1 MKSIFASRQD
11 AKALKRVNLLAL
23 LAALREI
30 FNPMNL
36 APSRRLSPTMW
47 QAGFLFG
54 VDMVTNV
61 ADYGFHAYLGWALT
75 PADFAVVQTIN
86 SALLIVVTAFAV
98 LQPVVARYAA
108 EAGSTTTGRAVNGR
122 AIFQVYFRQSA
133 LLGLA
138 LTLAV
143 WLGQRPLAAWL
154 NVPATAVALSAT
166 MMLLALTRPVV
177 AGMLQGQ
184 EQFVA
189 FGATRSAFALGRLA
203 LAVLLIG
210 VVGGASAGVA
220 AIPLGGLLSLALGLW
235 LLGRAVWQGGPELP
249 RLLVWHGWRLSL
261 AAFIAYIA
269 YMGLLNIDLIWV
281 NRTFPA
287 DLAGSYAAAVVLRR
301 VLAVLPGAVIVIL
314 YPRIVS
320 RVAQG
325 HLPDGVLAKTAAV
338 VVVANVL
345 VTALYFAAGPLVVR
359 LMFGPDYPA
368 AAALLGWMGVAMIGY
383 GIVTIWLNLF
393 LATRPWAFVA
403 LLAATAV
410 TQMALL
416 PGAGESLLA
425 VTAVFGLAGWFLA
438 AVGLVLYRFWLRP
451 RLRTT
456 GD

>member
-1 MKSIFASRQD
+1 
-11 AKALKRVNLLAL
+11 
-23 LAALREI
+23 
-30 FNPMNL
+30 MNL
-36 APSRRLSPTMW
+36 TVSRRLSPTMW

-75 PADFAVVQTIN
+75 PADFAGVQTIN

-108 EAGSTTTGRAVNGR
+108 EAGSSAGQAVDSR

-143 WLGQRPLAAWL
+143 WLGQRPLATWL
-154 NVPATAVALSAT
+154 NVPATAVAISAA

-177 AGMLQGQ
+177 AGILQGQ
-184 EQFVA
+184 EHFVA

-203 LAVLLIG
+203 LAILLIG
-210 VVGGASAGVA
+210 VAGGGAWAGVA

-235 LLGRAVWQGGPELP
+235 LLGPALWQRGPELP
-249 RLLVWHGWRLSL
+249 RRLVWQGWRLSL

-281 NRTFPA
+281 NRAFPA
-287 DLAGSYAAAVVLRR
+287 ELAGNYAAAVVLRR

-314 YPRIVS
+314 YPRVVS

-325 HLPDGVLAKTAAV
+325 RLPDAILARAAAV
-338 VVVANVL
+338 IVAANVL
-345 VTALYFAAGPLVVR
+345 VTVLYFSAGPLVVR
-359 LMFGPDYPA
+359 LMFGPNYPA
-368 AAALLGWMGVAMIGY
+368 AGVLLGWMGVAMIGY
-383 GIVTIWLNLF
+383 GIVAIWLNLF
-393 LATRPWAFVA
+393 LATRPWAFVT
-403 LLAATAV
+403 LLAATVV
-410 TQMALL
+410 TQAGLL
-416 PGAGESLLA
+416 AGAGESLLV

-438 AVGLVLYRFWLRP
+438 VAGLLLYWFWLRP
-451 RLRTT
+451 KLGTT
-456 GD
+456 GDR